1 MAKKKKPEEQSE
13 SELQTD
19 MMKYLTLKGIYHINI
34 NPGQF
39 MRAGIPD
46 LICCVR
52 GHFLAIEV
60 KRPDGKGITSKLQE
74 YNIEEIIKSGGTAVV
89 MENYIEFTKFIDMSL
104 TKK

>member
-19 MMKYLTLKGIYHINI
+19 MIDYLESKGIYNINI
-34 NPGQF
+34 NPGAF

-52 GHFLAIEV
+52 GLFVAIEF
-60 KRPDGKGITSKLQE
+60 KRPDGKGETSKLQE
-74 YNIEEIIKSGGTAVV
+74 YNIEKIIESGGIAVV
-89 MENYIEFTKFIDMSL
+89 MENYIKFTKFIDRLM
-104 TKK
+104 K